1 MANKKNITIIGAGY
15 VGMSL
20 ATLLSKHNKVCLLD
34 IDKEKVKNINLKKS
48 PIKDK
53 DIEDYL
59 LNKKLDLFATT
70 NSDEAFKFS
79 DYIIIATPTS
89 YDEVTNNFDTSSVE
103 KMIAIALKSNKN
115 ALIVIK
121 STVPIGFTEKLIKK
135 HKNSEI
141 IFSPEFLREGNA
153 LYDNLNPSRI
163 IVSNN
168 SENSIEFAKLLSQ
181 SASKKDISIYEV
193 SPCEA
198 ESIKLFANSYLAMRV
213 SYFNELDNFA
223 LKNNLD
229 SRNIIEGVC
238 SDERIGNHYNNPS
251 FGYGGYCLPKDTKQL
266 LSNFTNVPQ
275 NLIGAIVNSND
286 TRKDFII
293 DHINSLGIKSIGV
306 YRLIMKSSSD
316 NYRFSAIQDVMN
328 GLRDKGLN
336 IVIYEPTL
344 QEETFNNFS
353 VEPNLSIF
361 KDQSELIIANRID
374 NNILDVRGKIYS
386 RDIFQNN

>member
-181 SASKKDISIYEV
+181 SATKKDISIYEV